1 MSDFKKIFASIGFGA
16 ATVDTVLYQ
25 EQVWP
30 GGTLSGEVR
39 IKGGDVTQ
47 QIEDIYFY
55 ITTRYIRE
63 RSNRQHYC
71 NYDLVRHCLHKSLT
85 VYEGSYRVIPFAV
98 LLPYETPLTYPNT
111 PVFLRTGLDIHHAID
126 PKDTDAITVIPTPL
140 MERCFRA
147 IAALGFYLKSV
158 ECEYHP
164 SIGRTVPFVQ
174 EFEYAPSSL
183 YRGRVTEI
191 EVMFFPGPQTLD
203 VVFELDRKARGL
215 MDLLEH
221 RELYTS
227 LRFTEA
233 DLARPDWEW
242 VQMLDTTLSSRL

>member
-25 EQVWP
+25 ERVWP

-55 ITTRYIRE
+55 ISTRYVHGR
-63 RSNRQHYC
+63 NRQHYC
-71 NYDLVRHCLHKSLT
+71 NYDLVRYCLHKTLT
-85 VYEGSYRVIPFAV
+85 VYDGSYRVIPFSV
-98 LLPYETPLTYPNT
+98 SVPYETPLTYPST

-126 PKDTDAITVIPTPL
+126 PKDTDTITVAPTPL
-140 MERCFRA
+140 MERCLKCVE
-147 IAALGFYLKSV
+147 ALGLYLKSV
-158 ECEYHP
+158 ECEYYR

-174 EFEYAPSSL
+174 EFEYAPGHR
-183 YRGRVTEI
+183 YQEYAKEI
-191 EVMFFPGPQTLD
+191 ELMFFPGPKTLD
-203 VVFELDRKARGL
+203 VVFEIDRRARGV
-215 MDLLEH
+215 MDLLEN

-227 LRFTEA
+227 LRLNET
-233 DLARPDWEW
+233 DLTRSDIEW
-242 VQMLDTTLSSRL
+242 MQMIDAALKRR